1 MLPGLTLTVAPR
13 PAEPDVLRTDV
24 AAFVGRTR
32 RGPVGVPVRVESWND
47 VLYAA
52 GPPDGTADTPYA
64 LRGFFDNGGHTAW
77 LVRVAGASETASAL
91 WTVGELRDGVW
102 APDAPARGG
111 FGHTRY
117 RIEATSPGGWA
128 NQTRVTIRFR
138 ASSPAGPPT
147 VGVRV
152 SAPGEPVESFAD
164 VPPAQ
169 VAERLAGSRLVHLVA
184 DGPPVPP
191 AATAPTGPLSAEW
204 EVVLGGGTAVPPGR
218 DEYLRAIEAQAE
230 LPEPALVA
238 LPDLDRPLWTEV
250 VPALLT
256 TIAPL
261 HDRLAVLDL
270 PPSVDFDQALAA
282 VQGLTGGADDTLLA
296 AAAAYYPRLVSGQQ
310 GGQPG
315 GQPTR
320 TVPAS
325 GHVLGLVARLDAE
338 RGAHHTPANAVL
350 LDAVDLD
357 PQLTEAQQ
365 VRLFEAG
372 VNLLRCTPG
381 HGLKVWGGRTLAT
394 GPGTR
399 FDDPPLRQLQ
409 RLLQRHRHVGD
420 AELRQRRRAA
430 RHHAGTRT
438 VRRSRRGE
446 LLHRLVR
453 AILRVAN
460 PLVFDVNGPELR
472 LALVRGIT
480 SVLLEAFRSGALA
493 GSRPEQAFAVT
504 CDDRNNPP
512 DADPAR
518 VVCDVEVA
526 PAKPMEFIRLRLVL
540 GQDRGL
546 EVIEA

>member
-47 VLYAA
+47 VLYVA

-77 LVRVAGASETASAL
+77 LVRVAGASATASAL
-91 WTVGELRDGVW
+91 WTVGELRDGGW

-111 FGHTRY
+111 FGYARY
-117 RIEATSPGGWA
+117 RIEATSPGAWA

-152 SAPGEPVESFAD
+152 SAPGEPVESFAG

-169 VAERLAGSRLVHLVA
+169 VAERLAGSRLVRLVA

-191 AATAPTGPLSAEW
+191 GATAPTGPLSAEW
-204 EVVLGGGTAVPPGR
+204 EIVLGGGTDVPPGR
-218 DEYLRAIEAQAE
+218 DGYLRAIDAQAE

-250 VPALLT
+250 VPALLR

-270 PPSVDFDQALAA
+270 PSGLPFDAA
-282 VQGLTGGADDTLLA
+282 SDLVRDLTGSADDTLLA
-296 AAAAYYPRLVSGQQ
+296 AAAVYYPRLVS
-310 GGQPG
+310 GQPG

-399 FDDPPLRQLQ
+399 FVAHR
-409 RLLQRHRHVGD
+409 RLV
-420 AELRQRRRAA
+420 
-430 RHHAGTRT
+430 
-438 VRRSRRGE
+438 
-446 LLHRLVR
+446 HRLVR
-453 AILRVAN
+453 AIRRVAN

-472 LALVRGIT
+472 LTLVRGIT

-526 PAKPMEFIRLRLVL
+526 PANPMEFIRLRLVL